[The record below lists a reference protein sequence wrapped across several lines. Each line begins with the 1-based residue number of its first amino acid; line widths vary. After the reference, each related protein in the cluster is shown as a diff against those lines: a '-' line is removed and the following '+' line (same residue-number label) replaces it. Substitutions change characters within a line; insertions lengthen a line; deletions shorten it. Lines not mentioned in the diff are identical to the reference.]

1 MFDKISAILVP
12 IAGRLN
18 NNRYLGVLRD
28 AFMLAFPL
36 TIFGS
41 IMVVL
46 MNLPFLDK
54 IMSKTVLEGVQSA
67 LNIAPSATISIM
79 SVFVVFGIGYYLSK
93 SYDVE
98 AVFGGVIALAS
109 FLLLTPFLLEQE
121 GGATIA
127 GVIPV
132 DRLGAKGM
140 FLGMITGFLSAE
152 IYRYFVQKKFVIN
165 MPQGVPPAVSKSF
178 AALIPATLTLTT
190 FLLINIIITQGF
202 KTNMHDLIYHAI
214 QAPLV
219 GLGSGIIPTLIAV
232 FFIQIL
238 WFFGLHGQIIINSVM
253 DPIWNTLSIQ
263 NLESYTKTG
272 EVPNI
277 ISKQFIEIYTVGMG
291 GTGMTLAV
299 VFTILIF
306 LKSKQ
311 LKQVAKLGLGPGLF
325 NVNEPIIFGLPIVM
339 NPLILIPWIL
349 APMVITCITYFAMA
363 SGIVPPPTGVNIP
376 WTVPIFISGMMAT
389 NSQAGGLLQLFN
401 LMIVFVIWFP
411 FLKFIDRMN
420 VKNEKITTTEN
431 TKAAN
436 IKGEGDSIHVD
447 GN

>member
-1 MFDKISAILVP
+1 
-12 IAGRLN
+12 
-18 NNRYLGVLRD
+18 
-28 AFMLAFPL
+28 
-36 TIFGS
+36 
-41 IMVVL
+41 
-46 MNLPFLDK
+46 
-54 IMSKTVLEGVQSA
+54 
-67 LNIAPSATISIM
+67 
-79 SVFVVFGIGYYLSK
+79 
-93 SYDVE
+93 
-98 AVFGGVIALAS
+98 
-109 FLLLTPFLLEQE
+109 
-121 GGATIA
+121 
-127 GVIPV
+127 
-132 DRLGAKGM
+132 M

-165 MPQGVPPAVSKSF
+165 MPQGVPPAVAKSF
-178 AALIPATLTLTT
+178 AALIPATLTLTA

-349 APMVITCITYFAMA
+349 APMVITCISYFAMA

-376 WTVPIFISGMMAT
+376 WTVPIFISGIMAT
-389 NSQAGGLLQLFN
+389 NSLAGGLLQLFN

-420 VKNEKITTTEN
+420 VKNEKITTTEK
-431 TKAAN
+431 TKTTN

-447 GN
+447 GK

>member
-389 NSQAGGLLQLFN
+389 NSIAGGLLQLFN

-420 VKNEKITTTEN
+420 VKNEKITTTEK

>member
-54 IMSKTVLEGVQSA
+54 IMSQTALEGVQSA

-121 GGATIA
+121 GGASIA

-165 MPQGVPPAVSKSF
+165 MPQGVPPAVAKSF
-178 AALIPATLTLTT
+178 VALIPATLTLTA

-349 APMVITCITYFAMA
+349 APMVITCISYFAMA

-376 WTVPIFISGMMAT
+376 WTVPIFISGIMAT
-389 NSQAGGLLQLFN
+389 NSLAGGLLQLFN

-420 VKNEKITTTEN
+420 VKNEKITTTEK
-431 TKAAN
+431 TKTTN

-447 GN
+447 GK

>member
-54 IMSKTVLEGVQSA
+54 IMSQTALEGVQSA

-121 GGATIA
+121 GGASIA

-202 KTNMHDLIYHAI
+202 KTNMHDLIYNAI

-219 GLGSGIIPTLIAV
+219 GLGSGIIPTLIAI

-349 APMVITCITYFAMA
+349 APMVITCISYFAMA
-363 SGIVPPPTGVNIP
+363 TGIVPPPTGVNIP
-376 WTVPIFISGMMAT
+376 WTVPIFISGVMAT
-389 NSQAGGLLQLFN
+389 NSLAGGLLQLFN

-420 VKNEKITTTEN
+420 VKNEKIVPTEK
-431 TKAAN
+431 TKQTN

>member
-54 IMSKTVLEGVQSA
+54 IMSQTALEGVQSA

-190 FLLINIIITQGF
+190 FLFINIIITQGF

-389 NSQAGGLLQLFN
+389 NSLAGGLLQLFN
-401 LMIVFVIWFP
+401 LMIVFVVWFP

-420 VKNEKITTTEN
+420 VKNEKIETTEK

>member
-46 MNLPFLDK
+46 MNLPFLNN
-54 IMSKTVLEGVQSA
+54 IMSPSALEGFQSA

-79 SVFVVFGIGYYLSK
+79 TVFVVFGIGYYLSQ
-93 SYDVE
+93 SYEVE

-121 GGATIA
+121 GGASIA
-127 GVIPV
+127 GVIPI

-152 IYRYFVQKKFVIN
+152 IYRYFVKKKFVIN

-178 AALIPATLTLTT
+178 AALIPATLTLTA
-190 FLLINIIITQGF
+190 FLMINIIITQGF
-202 KTNMHDLIYHAI
+202 QTNMHDLIYHAV

-277 ISKQFIEIYTVGMG
+277 ISKQFIEVYTVGMG

-349 APMVITCITYFAMA
+349 APMVITCISYFAMVA
-363 SGIVPPPTGVNIP
+363 GIVPPPTGVNIP

-389 NSQAGGLLQLFN
+389 NSLAGGLLQLFN
-401 LMIVFVIWFP
+401 LLIVFVIWFP
-411 FLKFIDRMN
+411 FLTFIDRMN
-420 VKNEKITTTEN
+420 VKNEKISTTDQ
-431 TKAAN
+431 TKQAN
-436 IKGEGDSIHVD
+436 FKGEGDSIHVD

>member
-190 FLLINIIITQGF
+190 FLFINIIITQGF

-389 NSQAGGLLQLFN
+389 NSLAGGLLQLFN

-420 VKNEKITTTEN
+420 VKNEKITTTEK

>member
-54 IMSKTVLEGVQSA
+54 IMSQTALEGVQSA

-121 GGATIA
+121 GGASIA

-202 KTNMHDLIYHAI
+202 KTNMHDLIYNAI

-219 GLGSGIIPTLIAV
+219 GLGSGIIPTLIAI

-349 APMVITCITYFAMA
+349 APMVITCISYFAMA
-363 SGIVPPPTGVNIP
+363 TGIVPPPTGVNIP
-376 WTVPIFISGMMAT
+376 WTVPIFISGVMAT
-389 NSQAGGLLQLFN
+389 NSLAGGLLQLFN

-420 VKNEKITTTEN
+420 VKNEKIVTTEK
-431 TKAAN
+431 TKQTN

>member
-54 IMSKTVLEGVQSA
+54 IMSKNVLEGVQSA

-311 LKQVAKLGLGPGLF
+311 LKQVAKL
-325 NVNEPIIFGLPIVM
+325 
-339 NPLILIPWIL
+339 
-349 APMVITCITYFAMA
+349 A
-363 SGIVPPPTGVNIP
+363 
-376 WTVPIFISGMMAT
+376 
-389 NSQAGGLLQLFN
+389 
-401 LMIVFVIWFP
+401 
-411 FLKFIDRMN
+411 
-420 VKNEKITTTEN
+420 
-431 TKAAN
+431 
-436 IKGEGDSIHVD
+436 
-447 GN
+447 

>member
-54 IMSKTVLEGVQSA
+54 IMSQPVLEGVQSA
-67 LNIAPSATISIM
+67 LNVAPSATINIM

-178 AALIPATLTLTT
+178 AALIPAALTLTT
-190 FLLINIIITQGF
+190 FLFINIVITQGF

-349 APMVITCITYFAMA
+349 APMVITCITYLAMA

-389 NSQAGGLLQLFN
+389 NSLAGGLLQLFN

>member
-46 MNLPFLDK
+46 MNLPFLDR

-389 NSQAGGLLQLFN
+389 NSLAGGLLQLFN

-420 VKNEKITTTEN
+420 VKNEKITTTEK

>member
-54 IMSKTVLEGVQSA
+54 IMSQTALEGVQSA

-121 GGATIA
+121 GGASIA

-165 MPQGVPPAVSKSF
+165 MPQGVPPAVAKSF
-178 AALIPATLTLTT
+178 AALIPATLTLTA

-232 FFIQIL
+232 FFIQVL

-349 APMVITCITYFAMA
+349 APMVITCISYFAMA

-376 WTVPIFISGMMAT
+376 WTVPIFISGIMAT
-389 NSQAGGLLQLFN
+389 NSLAGGLLQLFN

-420 VKNEKITTTEN
+420 VKNEKITTTEK
-431 TKAAN
+431 TKTTN

-447 GN
+447 GK

>member
-54 IMSKTVLEGVQSA
+54 IMSQTALEGVQSA

-121 GGATIA
+121 GGASIA

-349 APMVITCITYFAMA
+349 APMVITCISYFVMA

-376 WTVPIFISGMMAT
+376 WTVPIFISGIMAT
-389 NSQAGGLLQLFN
+389 NSLAGGLLQLFN

-420 VKNEKITTTEN
+420 VKNEKITTTEK
-431 TKAAN
+431 TKTTN

-447 GN
+447 GK

>member
-54 IMSKTVLEGVQSA
+54 IMSQTALEGVQSA

-190 FLLINIIITQGF
+190 FLFINIIITQGF

-389 NSQAGGLLQLFN
+389 NSLAGGLLQLFN

-420 VKNEKITTTEN
+420 VKNEKIETTEK

>member
-54 IMSKTVLEGVQSA
+54 IMSQTALEGFQSA

-93 SYDVE
+93 SYEVE

-121 GGATIA
+121 GAASIA

-178 AALIPATLTLTT
+178 AALIPATLTLTA

-202 KTNMHDLIYHAI
+202 HTNMHDLIYHAV

-349 APMVITCITYFAMA
+349 APMVITCISYFAMA
-363 SGIVPPPTGVNIP
+363 TGIVPPPTGVNIP
-376 WTVPIFISGMMAT
+376 WTVPIFISGIMAT
-389 NSQAGGLLQLFN
+389 NSLAGGLLQLFN

-420 VKNEKITTTEN
+420 VKNEKITTTEK
-431 TKAAN
+431 TKTTN

-447 GN
+447 GK